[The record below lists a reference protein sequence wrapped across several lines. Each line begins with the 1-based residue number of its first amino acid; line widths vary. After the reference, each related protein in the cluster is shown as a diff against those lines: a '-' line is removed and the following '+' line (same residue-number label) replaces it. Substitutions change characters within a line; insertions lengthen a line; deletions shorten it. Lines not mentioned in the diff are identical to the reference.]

1 MVILA
6 HFAVTNDLHEKNDSF
21 CPKMAISEIFRP
33 KNGRFCT
40 FSSQN
45 GIFTDTMT
53 GGLLY

>member
-33 KNGRFCT
+33 KKVVSALFQVKMA
-40 FSSQN
+40 F
-45 GIFTDTMT
+45 
-53 GGLLY
+53 LLIQ